1 MYTKSPKGK
10 NTKGTPSLETY
21 QGRLRIRLR
30 INGQQKAF
38 SLGLAD
44 TLENRLRGEAIARQI
59 HLDILSNN
67 FDGTLGK
74 YKPRTHLA
82 FVEPPK
88 AAYLNLGLVLAM
100 PQRGLPFFWIAL
112 AIAPKRLQG
121 RTGVAAADWHKK
133 LLEEALEKF
142 NKMSVQQI
150 ERFIAEHYS

>member
-1 MYTKSPKGK
+1 MYTKTLKGK

-74 YKPRTHLA
+74 YKPHTYLA
-82 FVEPPK
+82 
-88 AAYLNLGLVLAM
+88 LV
-100 PQRGLPFFWIAL
+100 
-112 AIAPKRLQG
+112 
-121 RTGVAAADWHKK
+121 
-133 LLEEALEKF
+133 
-142 NKMSVQQI
+142 
-150 ERFIAEHYS
+150 

>member
-38 SLGLAD
+38 LLGLAD
-44 TLENRLRGEAIARQI
+44 TLDRLRGEAIARQMY
-59 HLDILSNN
+59 LDILSNN

-82 FVEPPK
+82 LVEPPK
-88 AAYLNLGLVLAM
+88 SAYLNFGLVLAM

-112 AIAPKRLQG
+112 AIALKRLQR

-142 NKMSVQQI
+142 NKMSVQQS